1 MQKHIFYNLWCATDK
16 IHSIKLE
23 YDKSKKIKDQI
34 LFEQGHVKLLNV
46 SKSYCDNIYQGV
58 WFLFLVDEDF
68 LKLFKAGEWI
78 KESEASNLNSLVLNK
93 YFLKIVADINE
104 SISYNRTTTTE
115 SFNFTFNNQK
125 VRCDKVY
132 VEGKYMFTNYH
143 TNNIVQRGAYSILP
157 VFSSS
162 GRNMNQC
169 DGSDNTC
176 IIDYYKNK
184 SVPNLANTITLT
196 STTYSTITYD

>member
-16 IHSIKLE
+16 IHNIKLE

-78 KESEASNLNSLVLNK
+78 KESEVDNLNSLVLNK
-93 YFLKIVADINE
+93 YFLKNIADINE
-104 SISYNRTTTTE
+104 SISYNRTTATE
-115 SFNFTFNNQK
+115 SFNFMFNNQK

-162 GRNMNQC
+162 GHNMNQC
-169 DGSDNTC
+169 DGNDNTC
-176 IIDYYKNK
+176 IIEYYKNK

>member
-1 MQKHIFYNLWCATDK
+1 MQKHKFYDLWCATDK
-16 IHSIKLE
+16 THNIRIE
-23 YDKSKKIKDQI
+23 YDKCKKIKDQI
-34 LFEQGHVKLLNV
+34 LFEQGRVKLLNV

-78 KESEASNLNSLVLNK
+78 KESEVGNLNSLVLNK

-169 DGSDNTC
+169 DGCDNTC

-196 STTYSTITYD
+196 STTYSTISYD